1 MPNTKPPLEER
12 HDKWLATIRDVAST
26 VITLEEERV
35 PSFTA
40 LKLQWKRICW
50 VSMLWMHST
59 SRNVYEN
66 LPMPAENGWIL
77 VNNEYHADSMG
88 R

>member
-66 LPMPAENGWIL
+66 LPCRFNGKIAQERRKSWKL
-77 VNNEYHADSMG
+77 
-88 R
+88 